1 MENHLHRFL
10 NRFRPGLGLLRSFRG
25 ALPAEKPTDIASAQ
39 PELIQSPP
47 QEDTTK
53 ANDNALQPQDTFN
66 LVADQDEHT
75 NSASAKLII
84 GDNTIESEEPPK
96 PQFAEGAPRFVIAKD
111 GSKDSVALLMSEG
124 FLAKMRDLFQAE
136 RDISALDG
144 PINHANMDAKSIER
158 SVIKAKESL
167 EKGENEEQAEEYQTF
182 IEQQSAE
189 LLMIN
194 RRRNELEKERDLVQG
209 KLELSR
215 SHTQWVLETAMR
227 EADYLGP
234 EKPLPAILL
243 REEGIEC
250 PEENVGA
257 LEHEMPVQ
265 SPTVLVTSDP
275 EEVEV
280 SEEEIQRRAAYDE
293 FIDRSQLLDAVRTD
307 FDDQGDTYREN
318 LAMFEQK
325 VEAGT
330 SKMSRSAFD
339 RRSVQYGQQLTRAL
353 IDAEEAFEE
362 ARERA
367 QALGAISSDYGH
379 EFYYGAE
386 YEESWPANKIAEY
399 NASHDWSFI
408 EGWMDAIIPGH
419 TTDRADDVDPVEV
432 DEWDAGEIEVNDSIS
447 VIDCEEYRQ
456 EIDRYRRMCARLEDP
471 CPEARWLGQPDARV
485 LERRGSFWM

>member
-10 NRFRPGLGLLRSFRG
+10 NRFRPGLGLLRNFRG
-25 ALPAEKPTDIASAQ
+25 RLPAKNLRDIASTQ

-47 QEDTTK
+47 QDDTTN
-53 ANDNALQPQDTFN
+53 ANENALQPQDTFN
-66 LVADQDEHT
+66 LVGDQDEHI
-75 NSASAKLII
+75 NSSSAKLVTS
-84 GDNTIESEEPPK
+84 DNTNENEEPPQ
-96 PQFAEGAPRFVIAKD
+96 PQFTEGPPQFVIAKD
-111 GSKDSVALLMSEG
+111 GSKDCVALLMSEG

-144 PINHANMDAKSIER
+144 PIYHANMDAKSIE
-158 SVIKAKESL
+158 SAVKKAKESL
-167 EKGENEEQAEEYQTF
+167 EIGENEEKVEEYQTF
-182 IEQQSAE
+182 IEQRSAE
-189 LLMIN
+189 LLRIN
-194 RRRNELEKERDLVQG
+194 RRRNELEKERELVQG

-227 EADYLGP
+227 KADYLGP

-243 REEGIEC
+243 RDEGIEY

-265 SPTVLVTSDP
+265 SPAVSVASDP

-280 SEEEIQRRAAYDE
+280 SEEESQRRAAYDE

-307 FDDQGDTYREN
+307 FDDQRDNYREN
-318 LAMFEQK
+318 LAMFQQK

-386 YEESWPANKIAEY
+386 YEESWPENKIAEY
-399 NASHDWSFI
+399 NASQDWSFI
-408 EGWMDAIIPGH
+408 EGWMDDIPPTD
-419 TTDRADDVDPVEV
+419 TTNQADVESVVDV
-432 DEWDAGEIEVNDSIS
+432 DEWDAEEVDVNDSIS

-456 EIDRYRRMCARLEDP
+456 DIDRYRRICARLEDP
-471 CPEARWLGQPDARV
+471 CPEARWLGQPDGRV
-485 LERRGSFWM
+485 LERRSSFWM